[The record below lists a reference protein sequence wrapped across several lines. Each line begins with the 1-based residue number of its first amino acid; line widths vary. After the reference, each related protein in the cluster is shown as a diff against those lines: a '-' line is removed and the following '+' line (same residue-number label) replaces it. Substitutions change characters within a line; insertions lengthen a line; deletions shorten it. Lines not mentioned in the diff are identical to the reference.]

1 MARTLTLGLAGLMA
15 CGAGH
20 MPEVTRQAA
29 DARVTVMDRGDTV
42 QVDIASTGGIGR
54 ATLERGGRWPQA
66 LILRLHL
73 KGLEGLEL
81 VAGTDTLRV
90 SRPSAEAPPTTGWYE
105 VPVPASLLEGEPALD
120 VAWVDFYR

>member
-1 MARTLTLGLAGLMA
+1 MARALTLALGLLG
-15 CGAGH
+15 CGSGH
-20 MPEVTRQAA
+20 VPSVTRQTP

-42 QVDIASTGGIGR
+42 QVDIASTRGIGR
-54 ATLERGGRWPQA
+54 ATLEREGRWPGA

-81 VAGTDTLRV
+81 MAGTDTVRV
-90 SRPSAEAPPTTGWYE
+90 SRPSSDGPPAAGWYE
-105 VPVPASLLEGEPALD
+105 VPVPASLLEGHQALE